1 MTTVKVIDISREMIS
16 APVYPGDPAP
26 RLQELSRLSLG
37 DGCNLSAL
45 SWCLHNGTH
54 LDAPLHFLPDGED
67 AAEVPLESCVGECLV
82 VACSGVLLGAQVD
95 ALLEKQRPER
105 LLFKGDVTISPSAA
119 FVLADAGIR
128 LLGVEAPSVA
138 LPEEAGEVHRQLL
151 SSGMVLLEGL
161 DLSQAGTGYYYLFAA
176 PLKIAGADGT
186 PVRAVLLERS
196 L

>member
-45 SWCLHNGTH
+45 SCCLHNGTH

-95 ALLEKQRPER
+95 A

>member
-1 MTTVKVIDISREMIS
+1 M
-16 APVYPGDPAP
+16 
-26 RLQELSRLSLG
+26 
-37 DGCNLSAL
+37 
-45 SWCLHNGTH
+45 
-54 LDAPLHFLPDGED
+54 
-67 AAEVPLESCVGECLV
+67 
-82 VACSGVLLGAQVD
+82 
-95 ALLEKQRPER
+95 EKQRPER
-105 LLFKGDVTISPSAA
+105 LLFKGDVTISQSAA

-151 SSGMVLLEGL
+151 SSGMVLLERL

>member
-1 MTTVKVIDISREMIS
+1 M
-16 APVYPGDPAP
+16 
-26 RLQELSRLSLG
+26 
-37 DGCNLSAL
+37 
-45 SWCLHNGTH
+45 
-54 LDAPLHFLPDGED
+54 
-67 AAEVPLESCVGECLV
+67 